1 MPLTEA
7 ASLLSTLWPDSI
19 PCMDISILHIQS
31 FFLHFLAYCEAKNT
45 PKTRFSESRFS
56 EILNLMN
63 KLQLPF
69 SYFSLYPDSN

>member
-19 PCMDISILHIQS
+19 PCILYIQS

-69 SYFSLYPDSN
+69 SYFTLYQDSI

>member
-45 PKTRFSESRFS
+45 PKTRFSE
-56 EILNLMN
+56 ILNLMN
-63 KLQLPF
+63 KLQLAF
-69 SYFSLYPDSN
+69 SYFTLYPGSI